1 MRSLG
6 VIASVRDLV
15 PLRPLSYG
23 EHLRVA
29 ELQANR
35 FLTLVGVQKA
45 PIPERVITELP
56 RVHVEHLSP
65 FPVSG
70 ATHWSS
76 GQWLV
81 ALNGSEPRVRQRFSL
96 AHEFKHILD
105 HRFAELI
112 YGSFPPADRDLL
124 VEQICDYF
132 AGCLLMPRPWLKST
146 YANGLQHLPALAR
159 HFDVS
164 QAAMQVRLSQIGM
177 TDPTPR
183 CGRPRSDWPIRAIRS
198 AGTNLYQRAA
208 SPVFA
213 ELINT

>member
-1 MRSLG
+1 MKSLG

-23 EHLRVA
+23 EHLRIA
-29 ELQANR
+29 ELQAHR
-35 FLTLVGVQKA
+35 FLQIVGVTEA
-45 PIPERVITELP
+45 HVPERVITELP
-56 RVHVEHLSP
+56 RVQVERMSP

-76 GQWLV
+76 GRWLV
-81 ALNGSEPRVRQRFSL
+81 ILNGAEPRVRQRFSL

-105 HRFAELI
+105 HRFTDLI
-112 YGSFPPADRDLL
+112 YGSFSPADRHAL

-146 YANGLQHLPALAR
+146 YASGLQHLPELAR
-159 HFDVS
+159 RFDVS
-164 QAAMQVRLSQIGM
+164 QAAMQVRLNQIGM
-177 TDPTPR
+177 TDPLPR
-183 CGRPRSDWPIRAIRS
+183 CGRPVADWPIRAIRS

-213 ELINT
+213 APIT